1 MQFIDDREY
10 LTPPDNEAKEMFR
23 CFLCGNS
30 IYVEDTCFKVNGLK
44 YCKECVEENT
54 AELEDIEGYI
64 ADLEYHDI
72 E

>member
-1 MQFIDDREY
+1 MIIDDREY
-10 LTPPDNEAKEMFR
+10 LTPPDNEAKEVFR

-30 IYVEDTCFKVNGLK
+30 IYSGDNYFKFDGLK
-44 YCKECVEENT
+44 YYKECVEEST

-72 E
+72 R